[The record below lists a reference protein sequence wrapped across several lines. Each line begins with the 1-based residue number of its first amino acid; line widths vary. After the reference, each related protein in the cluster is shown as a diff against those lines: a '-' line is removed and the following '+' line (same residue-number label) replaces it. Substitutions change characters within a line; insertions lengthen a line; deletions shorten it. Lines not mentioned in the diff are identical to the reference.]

1 MRDQRGSLDERAL
14 SILFAFHCVT
24 DHAFS
29 QGFSISKKAPAPLA
43 AGDKEK
49 SRANHQ

>member
-1 MRDQRGSLDERAL
+1 MSAPLA
-14 SILFAFHCVT
+14 FYFTFHCVT

-43 AGDKEK
+43 VGDKEK